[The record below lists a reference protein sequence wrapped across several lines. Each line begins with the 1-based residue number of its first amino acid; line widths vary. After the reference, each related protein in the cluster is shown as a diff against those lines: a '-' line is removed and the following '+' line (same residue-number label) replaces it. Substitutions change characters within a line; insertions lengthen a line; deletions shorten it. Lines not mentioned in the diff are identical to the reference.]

1 MRRSHVETYED
12 REGDFRWRLVASN
25 GRTIADSAEGYTT
38 LAALRKALRRMTAL
52 DVSNAF
58 HAAYKSV
65 TPNAEEARIEP

>member
-12 REGDFRWRLVASN
+12 ASANFRWRLVASN
-25 GRTIADSAEGYTT
+25 GRIIADSAEGYTT

-52 DVSNAF
+52 DVTNAF

-65 TPNAEEARIEP
+65 TPNTEEQRVEP